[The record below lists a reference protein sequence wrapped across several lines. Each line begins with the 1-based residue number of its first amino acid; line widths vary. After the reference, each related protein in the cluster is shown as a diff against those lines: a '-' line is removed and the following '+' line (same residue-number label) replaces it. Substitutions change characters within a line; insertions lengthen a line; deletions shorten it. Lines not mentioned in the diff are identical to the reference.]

1 MLVGGFEKYT
11 ISRSLVN
18 PTDRTGQRREVD
30 ALVGFL
36 QKHKCLGHFQKKCS
50 SHNCHE
56 ISVPFLT
63 IGVFF
68 RCQYFVRPLFEIF
81 EQEWI
86 PWFELHVVEVYLV
99 ALSNKVA
106 EIHVVMSC
114 VCDSTQ
120 AVRFVTAT
128 CWLWQAVSQ
137 AGQKGVVF
145 FCVRFLSQL
154 LNPFDPCVWRI
165 FGCWCLSGVFGTISV
180 CVFMIK
186 SDAWDVFSASTSLR
200 SDPPDPENEVHEIWI
215 VTNVWIEWIAH
226 HQLQC
231 LAKLRSI

>member
-1 MLVGGFEKYT
+1 MPWFSSDECPICSIFILYIYVNFWTILRPAFYANTCLATPPWWNSNINDRHAKLENACWRFWKIYNFQIFGQSDRQDRSEKG
-11 ISRSLVN
+11 SWRFGWVPS
-18 PTDRTGQRREVD
+18 
-30 ALVGFL
+30 
-36 QKHKCLGHFQKKCS
+36 KHKCLGHFQKKCS

-128 CWLWQAVSQ
+128 CRLWQAVSQ
-137 AGQKGVVF
+137 VGPKGD
-145 FCVRFLSQL
+145 FCHNF
-154 LNPFDPCVWRI
+154 
-165 FGCWCLSGVFGTISV
+165 
-180 CVFMIK
+180 
-186 SDAWDVFSASTSLR
+186 
-200 SDPPDPENEVHEIWI
+200 
-215 VTNVWIEWIAH
+215 
-226 HQLQC
+226 
-231 LAKLRSI
+231 

>member
-56 ISVPFLT
+56 IFVPFLT

-114 VCDSTQ
+114 VTANKPSDLWQQPVGCDKLCHKWGQ
-120 AVRFVTAT
+120 KEIFVTT
-128 CWLWQAVSQ
+128 FKPFWPLCVKDLWMLMSFWGFWYNKCVWLCVCVHD
-137 AGQKGVVF
+137 QKWCLRRF
-145 FCVRFLSQL
+145 FCQYE
-154 LNPFDPCVWRI
+154 
-165 FGCWCLSGVFGTISV
+165 
-180 CVFMIK
+180 
-186 SDAWDVFSASTSLR
+186 SA
-200 SDPPDPENEVHEIWI
+200 
-215 VTNVWIEWIAH
+215 
-226 HQLQC
+226 
-231 LAKLRSI
+231 

>member
-1 MLVGGFEKYT
+1 MPISKKIHRDTFFFSQSMLLPLVYNFQIFGQSDRQDRSEKG
-11 ISRSLVN
+11 SWRFGWVPS
-18 PTDRTGQRREVD
+18 
-30 ALVGFL
+30 
-36 QKHKCLGHFQKKCS
+36 KHKCLGHFQKKCS

-128 CWLWQAVSQ
+128 CWLWQAVESG
-137 AGQKGVVF
+137 GQKGL
-145 FCVRFLSQL
+145 FL
-154 LNPFDPCVWRI
+154 CVWG
-165 FGCWCLSGVFGTISV
+165 FCHNF
-180 CVFMIK
+180 
-186 SDAWDVFSASTSLR
+186 
-200 SDPPDPENEVHEIWI
+200 
-215 VTNVWIEWIAH
+215 
-226 HQLQC
+226 
-231 LAKLRSI
+231 

>member
-106 EIHVVMSC
+106 EINVVMSC

-128 CWLWQAVSQ
+128 CRLWQALCHKW
-137 AGQKGVVF
+137 GQKEIFVTTFKPFWPLCVKDLWMLMSFWGFWYNKCVCVHDQKWCLRRF
-145 FCVRFLSQL
+145 FCQYE
-154 LNPFDPCVWRI
+154 
-165 FGCWCLSGVFGTISV
+165 
-180 CVFMIK
+180 
-186 SDAWDVFSASTSLR
+186 SA
-200 SDPPDPENEVHEIWI
+200 
-215 VTNVWIEWIAH
+215 
-226 HQLQC
+226 
-231 LAKLRSI
+231 